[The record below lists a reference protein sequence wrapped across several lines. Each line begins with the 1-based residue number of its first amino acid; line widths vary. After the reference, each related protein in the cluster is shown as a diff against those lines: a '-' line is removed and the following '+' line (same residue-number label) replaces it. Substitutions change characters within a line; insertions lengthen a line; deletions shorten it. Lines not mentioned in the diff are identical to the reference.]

1 MKKFLS
7 LIFSFIFIIF
17 LYLFTKLNFQCLIL
31 KIFKIKCPSCGMTRA
46 FISIFNLDFI
56 SAIKYNL
63 LSIPLFIFIVYSFY
77 NIIKDI
83 LNKKNTYL
91 NKILNYLSKY
101 YKIIII
107 ILIINTI
114 INNIGL

>member
-1 MKKFLS
+1 
-7 LIFSFIFIIF
+7 
-17 LYLFTKLNFQCLIL
+17 
-31 KIFKIKCPSCGMTRA
+31 MTRA

-63 LSIPLFIFIVYSFY
+63 LSISLFIFIVYSFY

-101 YKIIII
+101 YKIIIM

-114 INNIGL
+114 INNIRL